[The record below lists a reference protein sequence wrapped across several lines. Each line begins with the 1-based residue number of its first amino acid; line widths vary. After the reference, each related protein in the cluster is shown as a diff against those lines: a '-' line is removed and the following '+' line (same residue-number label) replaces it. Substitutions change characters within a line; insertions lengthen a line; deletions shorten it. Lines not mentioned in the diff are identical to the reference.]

1 MSFGTPWMNLEDIMV
16 SEINQTEK
24 DKYCMVPLRSGIL
37 KKKKD
42 RQAYRTE
49 IRSWWLGAGGRI
61 GGCW

>member
-1 MSFGTPWMNLEDIMV
+1 MV

-42 RQAYRTE
+42 RQAHRTE